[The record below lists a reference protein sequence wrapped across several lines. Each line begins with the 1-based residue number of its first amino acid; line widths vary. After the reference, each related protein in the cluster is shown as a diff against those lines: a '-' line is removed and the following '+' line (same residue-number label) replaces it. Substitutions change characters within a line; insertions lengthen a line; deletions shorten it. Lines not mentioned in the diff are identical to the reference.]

1 MFVKTF
7 LSWVVSW
14 SIPLLM
20 CCDMSCLLRCNK
32 VLVKSTFDYL
42 LYHTFVIQ
50 ATFWNCK
57 RYLGELGG
65 MAAWHWLARVTT
77 YNTCP
82 KHQLCAVTQ
91 LLEHQLPNSY
101 FLLWCMYWI
110 RRLIGVG
117 WLQHSAFILIW
128 PLNHFMFH
136 TIEMV
141 ILVVLECLKVI
152 PCNWFNLEIMK
163 YVWKFLLIHYILETI
178 FSRI

>member
-1 MFVKTF
+1 
-7 LSWVVSW
+7 
-14 SIPLLM
+14 
-20 CCDMSCLLRCNK
+20 MSLHCNK

-42 LYHTFVIQ
+42 LYHTFVVQ

-65 MAAWHWLARVTT
+65 IGWPELPPIIPALFWTSSTW
-77 YNTCP
+77 P
-82 KHQLCAVTQ
+82 KHELRLVTQ
-91 LLEHQLPNSY
+91 LLEHQSPNSY

-110 RRLIGVG
+110 RRLIGG

-141 ILVVLECLKVI
+141 ILVVLECLRVI

-163 YVWKFLLIHYILETI
+163 KYGNFY
-178 FSRI
+178 